1 MNKEYIQEKAAYFF
15 TCKKDGFS
23 KSQEIEF
30 DSWISEN
37 IEHKKAFEKIE
48 KLQFLYSSLSQN
60 LKNEISKEVHQEI
73 KKERSLKKLRFLSLA
88 ASVIFVIGLSIFT
101 AFEYQ
106 NFKITHTFQTDKFV
120 ENIALPDGS
129 VVTLDAKAK
138 VDIKYYEDKREVN
151 LSFGK
156 ALFNVTKDNTKP
168 FIVNTNKIK
177 VQVLGT
183 NFEVK
188 NQKDKIDIDVINGK
202 VSVQKLE
209 NNAYK
214 EIAVLTQGK
223 HISFDKQN
231 NKYQLKNIDIENI
244 ASWKNG
250 ILYFQ
255 NESLQDAIN
264 EFKKY
269 KDINTNIENS
279 IQKYSVSGSFKIEE
293 FDKFLFAL
301 TKIYALK
308 VDKKGEIFYISK
320 KSQ

>member
-15 TCKKDGFS
+15 TCKKDGFN
-23 KSQEIEF
+23 KNQEIEF
-30 DSWISEN
+30 DSWIAEN

-48 KLQFLYSSLSQN
+48 KLQFLYSSLSSN
-60 LKNEISKEVHQEI
+60 LKDEISKEVHQEI
-73 KKERSLKKLRFLSLA
+73 KKERSLKKLRFLTLA
-88 ASVIFVIGLSIFT
+88 ASVIFVIGLGIFT

-120 ENIALPDGS
+120 ENIFLPDGS
-129 VVTLDAKAK
+129 VVTLDAKTK

-151 LSFGK
+151 LSLGK
-156 ALFNVTKDNTKP
+156 ALFNVTKNDKKP
-168 FIVNTNKIK
+168 FIVNADKIK

-188 NQKDKIDIDVINGK
+188 NQKDKINIDVISGK

-209 NNAYK
+209 NNDYK

-231 NKYQLKNIDIENI
+231 SKYELKNIDIENI

-255 NESLQDAIN
+255 DESLHDAIN

-279 IQKYSVSGSFKIEE
+279 IQKYSVSGSFKIED

-301 TKIYALK
+301 TKIYSLK
-308 VDKKGEIFYISK
+308 VDKKGEIIYISK
-320 KSQ
+320 KY

>member
-30 DSWISEN
+30 DSWITEN
-37 IEHKKAFEKIE
+37 IEHKKAFEKIK

-60 LKNEISKEVHQEI
+60 LKDEISKEVYQEI
-73 KKERSLKKLRFLSLA
+73 KKERSLRKLRFLSLA

-156 ALFNVTKDNTKP
+156 ALFNVTKDDKKP
-168 FIVNTNKIK
+168 FIVNADKIK

-223 HISFDKQN
+223 HISFDKEN
-231 NKYQLKNIDIENI
+231 TKYQLKNIDIENI

-320 KSQ
+320 KF

>member
-15 TCKKDGFS
+15 TCKKDGFN
-23 KSQEIEF
+23 KNQEIEF
-30 DSWISEN
+30 DSWIAEN

-48 KLQFLYSSLSQN
+48 KLQFLYSSLSSN
-60 LKNEISKEVHQEI
+60 LKDEISKEVHQEI
-73 KKERSLKKLRFLSLA
+73 KKERSLKKLRFLTLA
-88 ASVIFVIGLSIFT
+88 ASVIFVIGLGFFT

-120 ENIALPDGS
+120 ENIFLPDGS
-129 VVTLDAKAK
+129 VVTLDAKTK

-151 LSFGK
+151 LSLGK
-156 ALFNVTKDNTKP
+156 ALFNVTKDDKKP
-168 FIVNTNKIK
+168 FIVNADKIK

-188 NQKDKIDIDVINGK
+188 NQKDKIDIDVISGK

-209 NNAYK
+209 NNDYK

-231 NKYQLKNIDIENI
+231 SKYELKNIDIENI

-255 NESLQDAIN
+255 DESLHDAIN

-279 IQKYSVSGSFKIEE
+279 IQKYSVSGSFKIED

-301 TKIYALK
+301 TKIYSLK
-308 VDKKGEIFYISK
+308 VDKKGEIIYISK
-320 KSQ
+320 KY

>member
-30 DSWISEN
+30 DSWITEN

-60 LKNEISKEVHQEI
+60 LKDEISKEVYQEI
-73 KKERSLKKLRFLSLA
+73 KKERSLKKLRFLTLA

-223 HISFDKQN
+223 HISFDKEN

-255 NESLQDAIN
+255 DESLQDAIN

>member
-30 DSWISEN
+30 DSWITEN
-37 IEHKKAFEKIE
+37 IEHKKAFEKIK

-60 LKNEISKEVHQEI
+60 LKDEISKEVYQEI
-73 KKERSLKKLRFLSLA
+73 KKERSLRKLRFLSLA

-223 HISFDKQN
+223 HISFDKEN

-255 NESLQDAIN
+255 DESLQDAIN

>member
-30 DSWISEN
+30 DSWIAEN

-48 KLQFLYSSLSQN
+48 KLQFLYSSLSSN
-60 LKNEISKEVHQEI
+60 LKDEISKEVHQEI
-73 KKERSLKKLRFLSLA
+73 KKERSLKKLRFLTLA
-88 ASVIFVIGLSIFT
+88 ASVIFVIGLGFFT

-120 ENIALPDGS
+120 ENIFLPDGS
-129 VVTLDAKAK
+129 IVTLDAKTK
-138 VDIKYYEDKREVN
+138 VDIKYHEDKREVN
-151 LSFGK
+151 LSLGK
-156 ALFNVTKDNTKP
+156 ALFNVRKDDKKP
-168 FIVNTNKIK
+168 FIVNADKIK

-209 NNAYK
+209 NNDYK

-223 HISFDKQN
+223 HISFDKEN
-231 NKYQLKNIDIENI
+231 SKYQLKDIDIENI

-255 NESLQDAIN
+255 DENLQDAIN

-301 TKIYALK
+301 TKIYSLK

>member
-30 DSWISEN
+30 DSWITEN

-60 LKNEISKEVHQEI
+60 LKDEISKEVYQEI
-73 KKERSLKKLRFLSLA
+73 KKERSLRKLRFLSLA

-156 ALFNVTKDNTKP
+156 ALFSVTKDNTKP

-255 NESLQDAIN
+255 DESLQDAIN

-320 KSQ
+320 KF

>member
-15 TCKKDGFS
+15 TCKKDGFN
-23 KSQEIEF
+23 KNQEIEF
-30 DSWISEN
+30 DSWIAEN

-48 KLQFLYSSLSQN
+48 KLQFLYSSLSSN
-60 LKNEISKEVHQEI
+60 LKDEISEEVHQEI
-73 KKERSLKKLRFLSLA
+73 KKERSLKKLRFLTLA
-88 ASVIFVIGLSIFT
+88 ASVIFVIGLGFFT

-120 ENIALPDGS
+120 ENISLPDGS
-129 VVTLDAKAK
+129 VVTLDAKTK
-138 VDIKYYEDKREVN
+138 VDIKYYQDKREVN
-151 LSFGK
+151 LSLGK
-156 ALFNVTKDNTKP
+156 ALFNVTKDDKKP
-168 FIVNTNKIK
+168 FIVNADKIK

-188 NQKDKIDIDVINGK
+188 NQKDKIDIGVISGK

-209 NNAYK
+209 NNDYK

-231 NKYQLKNIDIENI
+231 SKYELKNIDIENI

-255 NESLQDAIN
+255 DESLHDAIN

-279 IQKYSVSGSFKIEE
+279 IQKYSVSGSFKIED

-301 TKIYALK
+301 TKIYSLK
-308 VDKKGEIFYISK
+308 VDKKGEIIYISK
-320 KSQ
+320 KY